1 MKYEIETKQ
10 SIEIDFQ
17 QTLKML
23 IALNKEHR
31 LAFKEYQSF
40 YPPLQF
46 IMEFGTISLDIG
58 RHVGKTKFIRENAKC
73 NDLVLVYNM
82 KEVRYWNRY
91 PNMEEDIC
99 PKTDSTESIKS
110 YTQRFDTI
118 WTYYHNMTKAI
129 CPRTDGIE
137 YIKNYGQRF
146 DTIWIDEPK
155 LVFKGF
161 SKYDILK
168 YLIVD
173 YGQTVIMLGSSI

>member
-17 QTLKML
+17 QTLKIL

-73 NDLVLVYNM
+73 NDLVLVHNM
-82 KEVRYWNRY
+82 EEVRYWNRY
-91 PNMEEDIC
+91 
-99 PKTDSTESIKS
+99 
-110 YTQRFDTI
+110 R
-118 WTYYHNMTKAI
+118 NMTRTI

-137 YIKNYGQRF
+137 YIKSYGQRF

-173 YGQTVIMLGSSI
+173 YGQTVIMLGKQIV